1 MRKSTNF
8 DLNLVEGNDIVNPL
22 VQDVPN
28 YEKIDLIMKQNRDQ
42 SVSNATELKTGNVH
56 AITRE
61 HGDSCMFRFVATSK
75 YTSGETFTVDGMQ
88 VTALLPN
95 GTTLPTGAYVIG
107 ANVLCC
113 LTGTTLTI
121 MCGVGG
127 EYVAYDSER
136 LGGKGANEYAT
147 QADVNNVGAVA
158 QSAKD
163 VADSVSVETA
173 FSGGLAYNKYTDGRL
188 EIFGTV
194 LTENANDYYTVGRVN
209 LLTKPILSK
218 PASINVT
225 RKTFQLSNT
234 GVDIIPY
241 GNFNTSE
248 NIDTYVSI
256 SVGLASERGILAN
269 LGTNNDK
276 EVFVEI
282 KGFWK

>member
-1 MRKSTNF
+1 MRKSNNF

-113 LTGTTLTI
+113 LTGTTLTV

-136 LGGKGANEYAT
+136 LGGKMSNEYAT
-147 QADVNNVGAVA
+147 KKDVESANTVA

-163 VADSVSVETA
+163 VADSLVPLIDQNTKVSYVKHNDGRIEYFGRVRTENLNNYV
-173 FSGGLAYNKYTDGRL
+173 SGGGG
-188 EIFGTV
+188 FV
-194 LTENANDYYTVGRVN
+194 LTV
-209 LLTKPILSK
+209 PILNDK
-218 PASINVT
+218 PYSIVAS
-225 RKTFQLSNT
+225 RC
-234 GVDIIPY
+234 GM
-241 GNFNTSE
+241 GNTSDVLT
-248 NIDTYVSI
+248 N
-256 SVGLASERGILAN
+256 SVYCRLN
-269 LGTNNDK
+269 
-276 EVFVEI
+276 VE
-282 KGFWK
+282 GN